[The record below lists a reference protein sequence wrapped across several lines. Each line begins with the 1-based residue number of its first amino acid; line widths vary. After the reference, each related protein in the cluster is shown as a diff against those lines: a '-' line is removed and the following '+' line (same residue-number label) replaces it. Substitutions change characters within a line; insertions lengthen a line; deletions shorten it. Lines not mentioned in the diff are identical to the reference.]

1 MLTDAEK
8 ILFFILALTS
18 VHFATLGFSRI
29 VRVVTRG
36 GNGYY
41 PRLDR
46 LPARV
51 GEAVW
56 RTLTQRT
63 VFRDR
68 PWVSFFHAFI
78 FYGFGFYLLVN
89 LFDGL
94 KGYLSADWQGRL
106 DFGLLGDLY
115 RLGADLFTVLILV
128 GVAYMLTRRFIVS
141 DRRLEHNELTLLHDA
156 VAAGGVRRDS
166 LVVGAFILLHV
177 GFRLVGEGFLL
188 AAGGH
193 TDAWQPFA
201 SALARMVGFGE
212 GRIIGWH
219 VGWWGALGL
228 ILAFLPYFPRSKHIH
243 LLVAPMNFALEPRL
257 EGKRVSTGA
266 LEPLDFEDD
275 ATEQFGVSRL
285 EHLRWPQLLDPYACI
300 QCNRCSDVC
309 PANQTGK
316 ALSPAAI
323 ELNKRYELTLV
334 GDLLASDVKTPREVG
349 EFVLS
354 QEALW
359 ACTTCGACMEV
370 CPVGCE
376 QMIDIVDIRRDR
388 VMMQGEFP
396 AGLQSAFRGLER
408 TGNPWGLGQD
418 RRMDWADGLDVPT
431 VEEKP
436 DFEVLFWVGCA
447 GSYSPTGQATTRA
460 MVRIFEQAGVDYAV
474 LGRGERCTGDPARRA
489 GNEYLYYQLAS
500 KNVAVLDEA
509 LIGDPTKRRRVVT
522 ACPHCFN
529 ALLNDYPQLGGNYG
543 VIHHSTFIDQLM
555 REARLPTSSSARSV
569 TYHDPCYLGRHNGV
583 YDAPRRLLQW
593 ASGGLTEMPRN
604 RAGSFCCGAGGA
616 QFWKEEEPGEMRV
629 SENRYQEARETGAEV
644 VAAGCPFCKMML
656 SSSEGA
662 EAGGGPEVL
671 DIAQIVAADLDAG
684 PVKPSETD
692 QRPG

>member
-1 MLTDAEK
+1 MLTGFEK
-8 ILFFILALTS
+8 VLFFILALIS

-29 VRVVTRG
+29 VRIVARG

-41 PRLDR
+41 PRLDH

-68 PWVSFFHAFI
+68 SWVSFFHAFI
-78 FYGFGFYLLVN
+78 FYGFSFYLLVN
-89 LFDGL
+89 LFDCL
-94 KGYLSADWQGRL
+94 KGYLSADWQGHL
-106 DFGLLGDLY
+106 NFGLLGDLY

-128 GVAYMLTRRFIVS
+128 GVAYMLIRRFIVG
-141 DRRLEHNELTLLHDA
+141 DRRLGHNELTLLHEA
-156 VAAGGVRRDS
+156 VVAGGVRRDS
-166 LVVGAFILLHV
+166 LVVGVFILLHV

-201 SALARMVGFGE
+201 SVLARMVGFGE

-243 LLVAPMNFALEPRL
+243 LLVAPVNFALEPRQAG
-257 EGKRVSTGA
+257 ERMSTGA

-275 ATEQFGVSRL
+275 SAEQFGVSRL
-285 EHLRWPQLLDPYACI
+285 EHLSWPQLLDPYACI

-323 ELNKRYELTLV
+323 EINKRYELTLV
-334 GDLLASDVKTPREVG
+334 GDLLASEAKTPREVG

-354 QEALW
+354 PEALW

-447 GSYSPTGQATTRA
+447 GSYSPAGQATTRA
-460 MVRIFEQAGVDYAV
+460 MVRILEQAGVDYAV

-500 KNVAVLDEA
+500 ENVGVLDEA
-509 LIGDPTKRRRVVT
+509 LIGDPAKRRRVVT

-529 ALLNDYPQLGGNYG
+529 ALLNDYPQLGGNYE
-543 VIHHSTFIDQLM
+543 VVHHSTFIDQLM
-555 REARLPTSSSARSV
+555 REGRLPTSSSSRSV

-583 YDAPRRLLQW
+583 YDAPRRLLRG

-604 RAGSFCCGAGGA
+604 RANSFCCGAGGA

-644 VAAGCPFCKMML
+644 VAASCPFCKMML
-656 SSSEGA
+656 SSSGGA

-671 DIAQIVAADLDAG
+671 DIAQIVAAELDAV
-684 PVKPSETD
+684 PVKPSEID
-692 QRPG
+692 RPPS

>member
-1 MLTDAEK
+1 MLTAVEK
-8 ILFFILALTS
+8 ILFFILALIS

-29 VRVVTRG
+29 VKIVARG
-36 GNGYY
+36 GNGHY

-51 GEAVW
+51 GGAVW

-68 PWVSFFHAFI
+68 SWVSFFHAFV
-78 FYGFGFYLLVN
+78 FYGFSFYLLVN

-94 KGYLSADWQGRL
+94 QGYLSADWQGRL

-128 GVAYMLTRRFIVS
+128 GVAYMLIRRFIVG
-141 DRRLEHNELTLLHDA
+141 DRRLEHNELTLLHEA

-201 SALARMVGFGE
+201 SLLARMVGFGE

-243 LLVAPMNFALEPRL
+243 LLMAPMNFVLEPRL

-275 ATEQFGVSRL
+275 SAEQFGVSRL

-323 ELNKRYELTLV
+323 EINKRYELTLV
-334 GDLLASDVKTPREVG
+334 GDLLASEMKTPREVG

-354 QEALW
+354 PEALW

-408 TGNPWGLGQD
+408 SGNPWGLGQD

-447 GSYSPTGQATTRA
+447 GSYSPAGQATTRA
-460 MVRIFEQAGVDYAV
+460 MVRILEQAGVDYAV

-500 KNVAVLDEA
+500 ENVGVLDEA
-509 LIGDPTKRRRVVT
+509 LIGDPAKRRRVVT

-529 ALLNDYPQLGGNYG
+529 ALLNDYPQLGGNYE
-543 VIHHSTFIDQLM
+543 VVHHSTFIDQLM
-555 REARLPTSSSARSV
+555 REGRLPTPSSSRSV

-583 YDAPRRLLQW
+583 YDAPRRLLRG

-616 QFWKEEEPGEMRV
+616 QFWKEEEPGGMRV

-662 EAGGGPEVL
+662 EEGGGPEVL
-671 DIAQIVAADLDAG
+671 DIAQIVAAELDAV

-692 QRPG
+692 RPPS